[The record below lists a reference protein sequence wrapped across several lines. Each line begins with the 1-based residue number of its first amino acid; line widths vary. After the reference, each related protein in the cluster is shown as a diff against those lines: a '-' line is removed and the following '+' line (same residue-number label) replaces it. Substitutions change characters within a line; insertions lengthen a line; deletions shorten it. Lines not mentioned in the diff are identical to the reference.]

1 MFFKMFYQSLRDLCA
16 TPGANIKRKFGIVL
30 STLSPSTKKS
40 HLVIVNEFGSEY
52 IRQSSSNITIAFG
65 HTINELSCAAW
76 RRLCQKVN
84 LPICQARRPLC
95 HKVNLPSKIATYMP
109 INPVNS
115 LSQTISCRRH
125 SSNL

>member
-1 MFFKMFYQSLRDLCA
+1 MLFKMFYQSLRDLCA
-16 TPGANIKRKFGIVL
+16 TPGENIKRKFDIVL

-65 HTINELSCAAW
+65 HMINELSCVAW

-115 LSQTISCRRH
+115 LSQTISCRKH